1 MLYDT
6 EAVFAKMSM
15 GRMLQLP
22 KGLLKVK
29 LKPSSRSPFK
39 TNKLWPKNIR
49 EKSRQGRRQ
58 GTPQSIGN
66 ENKK

>member
-49 EKSRQGRRQ
+49 EKSR
-58 GTPQSIGN
+58 
-66 ENKK
+66 K